1 MTKEQNKVTYSVTWD
16 EFEKTMYHTNTRI
29 ILAIEE
35 YDNLMKE
42 TEIIGVCV
50 GDSFEINA
58 VDNGKTWRKKY
69 KVESVIEHDR
79 WGNNITDWDLQEMRV
94 KFKTMILSKKYELE
108 VKE

>member
-42 TEIIGVCV
+42 TFYCCCE
-50 GDSFEINA
+50 FLE
-58 VDNGKTWRKKY
+58 RK
-69 KVESVIEHDR
+69 VR
-79 WGNNITDWDLQEMRV
+79 
-94 KFKTMILSKKYELE
+94 
-108 VKE
+108 